1 MYTHRSEHL
10 LDPHHLICLINF
22 NRIST
27 MKKLIVIITLII
39 FSASAKNTNEKH
51 PFSVNALKYLLERKE
66 YDRFDFY
73 ISSYLRQHP
82 DTAVLHLLQGYRYF
96 EEARCYPSREVYR
109 REHPTGGIPRKY
121 PKHFVTPLS
130 HRSAKVKVA
139 YDKDLV
145 DKAFAAMRKARF
157 YEPEREDIYLGLCHM
172 AVESNQPEVVA
183 YEIKRYIQKFGKS
196 EELATLVSDYS
207 RKQDV
212 SADNNE
218 MVTLLNAMQ
227 TWYPDN
233 SDITA
238 ELGKYYYDAGILD
251 SAYYFIMR
259 ALDCDK
265 DNPRVYEH
273 AIRLASSKGNF
284 AKACSLSLHCY
295 SLSDNILYLEQAAL
309 YALTF
314 DSTRAVGLYN
324 KIVTLPGYV
333 DSLSIIRDIFRDYLS
348 DPKAEIVKKFFAGE
362 LFHCNFPLFEI
373 RYKRDRDK
381 VSYYQYKASA
391 FYAYAM
397 YDSAAYYNLNLLR
410 SISYKDKQVAAALFN
425 LAAEYYALGKYSLS
439 YHRFLDLCRFYK
451 GGRDVAVRYALGL
464 NCEQFGDLT
473 NARRHYRY
481 VIRHPNKQY
490 NTTYQL
496 QDLAST
502 RLKEIGKDS
511 VVSYR

>member
-1 MYTHRSEHL
+1 
-10 LDPHHLICLINF
+10 
-22 NRIST
+22 
-27 MKKLIVIITLII
+27 MKKLTIIITLII
-39 FSASAKNTNEKH
+39 FSIFAKSTNEKH

-121 PKHFVTPLS
+121 PKYFVTPLS
-130 HRSAKVKVA
+130 YKSAQVKVV
-139 YDKDLV
+139 YKNKLV
-145 DKAFAAMRKARF
+145 EKAFAAMRKALSF
-157 YEPEREDIYLGLCHM
+157 EPDREDIYLGLCHM
-172 AVESNQPEVVA
+172 ALEANQPDVLA
-183 YEIKRYIQKFGKS
+183 YELKRYIRQFGKNDELIARVS
-196 EELATLVSDYS
+196 EYS
-207 RKQDV
+207 RKQNKD
-212 SADNNE
+212 SN
-218 MVTLLNAMQ
+218 MVNLLNTMYS
-227 TWYPDN
+227 WYPDN
-233 SDITA
+233 GDILA
-238 ELGKYYYDAGILD
+238 ELAKYYYHAGILD
-251 SAYYFIMR
+251 SAYYFVMQG
-259 ALDCDK
+259 LDNDNR
-265 DNPRVYEH
+265 NPRVYEH
-273 AIRLASSKGNF
+273 AIRLASSKGDF
-284 AKACSLSLHCY
+284 AKACSLSMHCY

-333 DSLSIIRDIFRDYLS
+333 DSLSIIRDIFSDYLS

-397 YDSAAYYNLNLLR
+397 YDSAAYYNLNLIR
-410 SISYKDKQVAAALFN
+410 SISYKDKQVASALFN

-481 VIRHPNKQY
+481 VLRHPNKKY

-496 QDLAST
+496 QYLAGS
-502 RLKEIGKDS
+502 RLKEIGKGS